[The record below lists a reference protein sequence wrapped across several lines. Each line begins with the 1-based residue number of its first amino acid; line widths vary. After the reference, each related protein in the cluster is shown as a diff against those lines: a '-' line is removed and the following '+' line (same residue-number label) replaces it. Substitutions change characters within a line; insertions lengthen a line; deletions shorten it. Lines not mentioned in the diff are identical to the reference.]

1 MKYPN
6 PIRLLSLNRDEWLFN
21 ILDKTKV
28 PFHFYNSI
36 RSSQLAQLVLPIES
50 MRLKKIRRGEEAG
63 PSIFDNEDVGMYIP
77 FYQIFRMLIDYIE
90 GEKVNLKLSEN
101 KKGILENETMKIFIE
116 NKMIKSEWVETLD
129 DHRLIE
135 IYLLSSKVYYEVIL
149 PLIGKHLK
157 LNKTESVI
165 DKIKEDQEQLHTT
178 LTNLF
183 EADIYNLILDNKW
196 KREDDETIILEQEDE
211 EDIKLNYF
219 EFLGKAK
226 TIHSIILEFHRY
238 IKQGKK
244 YSIVFPSITPILVAE
259 IVTTSPQPK
268 IEYIPVITKYFG
280 DLQVVLE
287 TDKEFFNMLTMV
299 YKLYC
304 YLDEPNS
311 RIISKQYKT
320 IKKEFLKSSRL
331 FWNKATDI
339 MKNTRLKKAKEYE
352 LIVSTI
358 WIMIRSIQAQI
369 QQSLQDPNFKGNLSK
384 QSLSIMQNIEQN
396 FWSKASKYTS
406 SDKLYS
412 RIHFWSI
419 YTKIATSHSHS
430 PKEALHQFTELDNLI
445 DRVSNFSK
453 SKTNIKF
460 DILIQDQYSILQR
473 VLSYGIEA
481 RSFELF
487 KKIEEY
493 NNLLIKILEKVESE
507 ELDLAIQMDEGKQ
520 TYEFIKDYISSED
533 NIPQLPEQ
541 ASPRRLR

>member
-63 PSIFDNEDVGMYIP
+63 PSIFENEEVGLYIP
-77 FYQIFRMLIDYIE
+77 FYQIFRILIDYIE
-90 GEKVNLKLSEN
+90 GEKVSLKLSEN
-101 KKGILENETMKIFIE
+101 KKETLDNEAIKIFIE

-129 DHRLIE
+129 DRRLIE

-149 PLIGKHLK
+149 PSIGKHLQ

-165 DKIKEDQEQLHTT
+165 DKIKEDDEQLFTT
-178 LTNLF
+178 LSSLF
-183 EADIYNLILDNKW
+183 EDNIYNLILNDKW
-196 KREDDETIILEQEDE
+196 KRQDDETIILLQEDE

-219 EFLGKAK
+219 EFLSKTK
-226 TIHSIILEFHRY
+226 TIHSIMLEFHRY

-259 IVTTSPQPK
+259 IVTTAPQPK
-268 IEYIPVITKYFG
+268 IEYIPVITKYFR
-280 DLQVVLE
+280 DLQEKLE
-287 TDKEFFNMLTMV
+287 TDKEFFNILIMV

-304 YLDEPNS
+304 YLDDPNS

-320 IKKEFLKSSRL
+320 IKKEFQKSSRL
-331 FWNKATDI
+331 FWNRAADI

-396 FWSKASKYTS
+396 FWSKASKYVS
-406 SDKLYS
+406 SEKLYS

-430 PKEALHQFTELDNLI
+430 PTEALHQFNALDNLI
-445 DRVSNFSK
+445 ERASKFSNNK
-453 SKTNIKF
+453 SNIKF

-481 RSFELF
+481 RSAELF
-487 KKIEEY
+487 DKIEKY
-493 NNLLIKILEKVESE
+493 NDMLIKILDKIENEK
-507 ELDLAIQMDEGKQ
+507 LDLAIQMDEGKQ

-533 NIPQLPEQ
+533 NILPLPEKE
-541 ASPRRLR
+541 STHRLR